1 MISQSALA
9 GLLVAAASSAQTVG
23 VFSAQVYPVLR
34 QANCRGCHVESGLAG
49 STRLHFPSADA
60 APQAIEEFGRGLRV
74 LIDPTAPE
82 QSLLVLKPT
91 NRAKHTG
98 GELIHPGSRE
108 EAVLLEWVK
117 QMAAAKAPEPAA
129 KAVRADGSASRASLR
144 RLTHSQYN
152 NTVRDL
158 LGDETRPADSFPPED
173 FVNGFKNQIATQD
186 ISPLL
191 AEAYNSAAERLA
203 RAVFQGGTDDRG
215 LIPCKP
221 QSAGDA
227 ACRAAFVKSFGL
239 RAFRRPLTPV
249 EQRRYEQTFA
259 AAASASG
266 RFVDGAQLVVE
277 AMLQSPKFLFR
288 VERPASPQEAA
299 YAAAT
304 RLSYFLWDTM
314 PDADLLRAAGSG
326 ELATAAGI
334 QATMRRMMASPMA
347 RQAVDE
353 FTSQW
358 LRFDLALNAV
368 KDRGLYPQFTPEL
381 AAAMAEE
388 TRLLIRDVVWNDRSF
403 MDVFTAGYG
412 FLNSELASLYGVPA
426 PPAEFAKASFPADSD
441 RAGVIGQAMFLAL
454 TSKPGETSPTVR
466 GYFVR
471 EHFLCQQVPDPPPG
485 ANASLPPLS
494 ESKPQTNRERLKEHT
509 INATCVG
516 CHSLMDPIGFGLE
529 GFDAIGRRRDKQL
542 IVFMPDRH
550 ERNKKP
556 VKVELPLDVQGTVQG
571 LAKSDFTSPAQL
583 GRVLAGSAE
592 CQECVVKQMFRY
604 AFGRRETQAD
614 RPVIERATEVFRA
627 SEFRLTA
634 LMAYLGKVLAEG
646 RS

>member
-1 MISQSALA
+1 M
-9 GLLVAAASSAQTVG
+9 
-23 VFSAQVYPVLR
+23 
-34 QANCRGCHVESGLAG
+34 E
-49 STRLHFPSADA
+49 
-60 APQAIEEFGRGLRV
+60 
-74 LIDPTAPE
+74 
-82 QSLLVLKPT
+82 
-91 NRAKHTG
+91 
-98 GELIHPGSRE
+98 
-108 EAVLLEWVK
+108 
-117 QMAAAKAPEPAA
+117 
-129 KAVRADGSASRASLR
+129 
-144 RLTHSQYN
+144 
-152 NTVRDL
+152 
-158 LGDETRPADSFPPED
+158 
-173 FVNGFKNQIATQD
+173 
-186 ISPLL
+186 
-191 AEAYNSAAERLA
+191 
-203 RAVFQGGTDDRG
+203 
-215 LIPCKP
+215 
-221 QSAGDA
+221 
-227 ACRAAFVKSFGL
+227 
-239 RAFRRPLTPV
+239 
-249 EQRRYEQTFA
+249 
-259 AAASASG
+259 
-266 RFVDGAQLVVE
+266 
-277 AMLQSPKFLFR
+277 SPK
-288 VERPASPQEAA
+288 
-299 YAAAT
+299 
-304 RLSYFLWDTM
+304 
-314 PDADLLRAAGSG
+314 
-326 ELATAAGI
+326 
-334 QATMRRMMASPMA
+334 A

-388 TRLLIRDVVWNDRSF
+388 TRLLVRDVVWNDRSF
-403 MDVFTAGYG
+403 MDVFTARYG

-509 INATCVG
+509 INATCAG

-583 GRVLAGSAE
+583 GTVLAGSAE

-614 RPVIERATEVFRA
+614 RPVIDRATEVFRA